1 MPLSSRS
8 FEARI
13 RRRGARIYAGCC
25 RCALFGAKFS
35 EDKIC
40 GEPPG
45 GLNLNLKASNSY
57 AVRFASC
64 LSRGGI
70 KRAYPLRLSP
80 VYVQA
85 VVGANF
91 INSPFYYL
99 PISYISQDFCQISL
113 NSGDSFIR
121 EAFFCFYRDHK
132 LFYNTRWPSFCRLRY
147 SN

>member
-1 MPLSSRS
+1 MARPL
-8 FEARI
+8 
-13 RRRGARIYAGCC
+13 
-25 RCALFGAKFS
+25 
-35 EDKIC
+35 D
-40 GEPPG
+40 

-121 EAFFCFYRDHK
+121 EAFFFVFTEITSFFIILGGL
-132 LFYNTRWPSFCRLRY
+132 LFVVCDIVIKICKVRAR
-147 SN
+147 